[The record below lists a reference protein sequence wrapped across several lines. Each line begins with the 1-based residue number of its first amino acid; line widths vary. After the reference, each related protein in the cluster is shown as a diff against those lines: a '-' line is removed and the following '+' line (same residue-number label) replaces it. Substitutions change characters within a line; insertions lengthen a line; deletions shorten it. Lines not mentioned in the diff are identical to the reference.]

1 MQLLT
6 YTTCDAVFRIEL
18 RRRTR
23 LPQACCY
30 LLLLVV
36 FDHPFTINSLLF
48 WDNSICRLVVES
60 FNQKAHYS
68 EVLFE
73 MTIKVSSFC
82 IGIG

>member
-1 MQLLT
+1 MVQLLT

-23 LPQACCY
+23 LPQARCY

-48 WDNSICRLVVES
+48 WDNSIHLRHVVEL
-60 FNQKAHYS
+60 FNQKTHYS
-68 EVLFE
+68 EVL
-73 MTIKVSSFC
+73 K
-82 IGIG
+82 